1 MYVSK
6 TMVTLYIKGVAG
18 CIFNNN
24 IPPITK
30 TTTLE
35 RDVCFT
41 IMNSR

>member
-6 TMVTLYIKGVAG
+6 IMMTSYIKGVAG
-18 CIFNNN
+18 CIFNKN

-35 RDVCFT
+35 RDFCFT
-41 IMNSR
+41 IIKSR